1 MRRVETRLPRILL
14 LSASLLM
21 IVSVLAESAAG
32 APAPSGDPCVATTF
46 LHCVSYGSGDPIIA
60 LHGLGGTLYSWRNLV
75 NKFPNHQLIL
85 FDLKG
90 AGDSPKPHDKHYSIE
105 DQANLILQFIRQNDL
120 KNLTLM
126 GNSYGG
132 AVSLFLAIELSKELP
147 SRLASLILIDSGGYD
162 EDLPTHLKLLRTP
175 LIGWLGLHLLL
186 RFSIKRV
193 LHDSYYDKNKITDEQ
208 VDAYVNPL
216 KAPGARYALLQT
228 AKQAIPKNIDQITAQ
243 YKNLS
248 VPTLII
254 WGLDDRIIPL
264 KIGGRLHL
272 DLSHSTLEL
281 IDRCG
286 HVPQEEM
293 PAETMIHITQFFRGL
308 GWIP

>member
-90 AGDSPKPHDKHYSIE
+90 AGDSPKPHDKHYAIE

-120 KNLTLM
+120 ENLTLM

-132 AVSLFLAIELSKELP
+132 AVTLFLAIELSKEQP
-147 SRLASLILIDSGGYD
+147 NRLASLILIDSGGYN
-162 EDLPTHLKLLRTP
+162 EDLPSHLKLLRTP
-175 LIGWLGLHLLL
+175 IVGWLALHLAL
-186 RFSIKRV
+186 RPSIKKV
-193 LHDSYYDKNKITDEQ
+193 LRDSYYDKKKITPEQ
-208 VDAYVNPL
+208 IDAYVDPI
-216 KAPGARYALLQT
+216 KARGARYALQQT
-228 AKQAIPKNIDQITAQ
+228 AKQAIPKNIDEITAQ
-243 YKNLS
+243 YPSIS

-254 WGLDDRIIPL
+254 WGLQDQIIPL
-264 KIGGRLHL
+264 KIGGMLHVAIKE
-272 DLSHSTLEL
+272 STLEL
-281 IDRCG
+281 IDKCG
-286 HVPQEEM
+286 HASQEEM
-293 PAETMIHITQFFRGL
+293 PVETMVHIT
-308 GWIP
+308 

>member
-1 MRRVETRLPRILL
+1 MR
-14 LSASLLM
+14 SLEINTSTIIWPVATVFL
-21 IVSVLAESAAG
+21 IVSAMSESFAAT
-32 APAPSGDPCVATTF
+32 PASTANPCPATT

-132 AVSLFLAIELSKELP
+132 AVSLFLAIELSNERP

-162 EDLPTHLKLLRTP
+162 EDLPTHLKLLRAP

-193 LHDSYYDKNKITDEQ
+193 LRDSYYDKNKITDEQ
-208 VDAYVNPL
+208 VDAYVNPV

-243 YKNLS
+243 YKNIS

-281 IDRCG
+281 IDHCG
-286 HVPQEEM
+286 HVPQEEQ
-293 PAETMIHITQFFRGL
+293 PERLAQVVLAFL
-308 GWIP
+308 GGS

>member
-1 MRRVETRLPRILL
+1 MRSLEINTSTIIWPI
-14 LSASLLM
+14 ASVFL
-21 IVSVLAESAAG
+21 IVSAMSESFAAT
-32 APAPSGDPCVATTF
+32 PASTANPCPATT

-132 AVSLFLAIELSKELP
+132 AVSLFLAIELSNERP

-162 EDLPTHLKLLRTP
+162 EDLPTHLKLLRAP

-193 LHDSYYDKNKITDEQ
+193 LRDSYYDKNKITDEQ
-208 VDAYVNPL
+208 VDAYVNPV

-243 YKNLS
+243 YKNIS

-281 IDRCG
+281 IDHCG

-293 PAETMIHITQFFRGL
+293 PAETMVHITQFFRGL
-308 GWIP
+308 GWIL